1 MALLNTH
8 TAVKKFVQHGFSEG
22 QAEIIVE
29 VINDQS
35 NELATKSD
43 LFQVKTELKSEIK
56 VLEVSL
62 RSEIAEVRSELKSD
76 IAEVRTELKVLATQF
91 STIKLIQYSIL
102 GVLLAPIVAQIM
114 ALYFK

>member
-8 TAVKKFVQHGFSEG
+8 TAVKKFVQHGFSEE
-22 QAEIIVE
+22 QAEVMVE

-35 NELATKSD
+35 DHLATKAD

-62 RSEIAEVRSELKSD
+62 K
-76 IAEVRTELKVLATQF
+76 TELNWIKVTLLA
-91 STIKLIQYSIL
+91 IL
-102 GVLLAPIVAQIM
+102 GLLVK
-114 ALYFK
+114 LTFFN